1 MTTTPSGADAIDAQE
16 SRNYRLAVL
25 YHQDGRQS
33 PDHPMH
39 GLYTG
44 LVQPASTTTPPQEN
58 AMNDEFMFLTLPDG
72 QKIAIR
78 KSSVT
83 AVFPAKYS
91 QTSTIIEYLSSGDGV
106 VVNEGFDKVCTALG
120 IAPQQK
126 AQPSEREI
134 NAVEALRRLRQW
146 GGVADDSGVNGFA
159 MNDVVNWIDKG
170 MRGPLPPLPDYLV
183 LQESVNY
190 SLQAQP

>member
-1 MTTTPSGADAIDAQE
+1 MTTTLSGADAVEVQQARQD
-16 SRNYRLAVL
+16 RLEEL

-39 GLYTG
+39 GLYTE

-91 QTSTIIEYLSSGDGV
+91 QTSTIIEYLGSPDGDGV
-106 VVNEGFDKVCTALG
+106 VVNEGFDKVCAALG
-120 IAPQQK
+120 IAAPQEE
-126 AQPSEREI
+126 AQP
-134 NAVEALRRLRQW
+134 
-146 GGVADDSGVNGFA
+146 
-159 MNDVVNWIDKG
+159 
-170 MRGPLPPLPDYLV
+170 
-183 LQESVNY
+183 
-190 SLQAQP
+190 